1 MPSLGTALL
10 LLLPLLSQPTRAYS
24 VTQASD
30 VSLDEDTGILFYDT
44 WLYLDE
50 TPPPGTRVV
59 TRGEAAVRCAG
70 APIPFRP
77 TNYRFFLASVSS
89 DDDVFAPRSLAL
101 GDVAPRDLTWYVC
114 PATTLEWVPA
124 ATLCNASTYRRA
136 AACVAGVWALVSAV
150 AGCDANG
157 VRCTSCVQPAVG
169 CYCDGANPSD
179 SVDLAAASLVVAFLV
194 AERLLF
200 LTLARGRSKPSDT
213 RFRGWWVVAHVCG
226 ATAQLLCLATTA
238 DFYVRWYAPSRPH
251 QAAAVA
257 MACMACVFC
266 GFHIACHWVAGLRPL
281 VVLREAAVPL
291 GAASFDLATVLLLVA
306 MDAAAPVTVL
316 VTVGYGAAVVALA
329 TSYAYDVS
337 SPSWFALRAID
348 LVACPLFLASYLAT
362 TCATRTTVP
371 R

>member
-1 MPSLGTALL
+1 M
-10 LLLPLLSQPTRAYS
+10 R
-24 VTQASD
+24 
-30 VSLDEDTGILFYDT
+30 
-44 WLYLDE
+44 
-50 TPPPGTRVV
+50 
-59 TRGEAAVRCAG
+59 G

-169 CYCDGANPSD
+169 CYRDGANPSD

-200 LTLARGRSKPSDT
+200 LTLARGRSKPSDALP
-213 RFRGWWVVAHVCG
+213 RVVGGGRVRCHRPAAVSCDDRR
-226 ATAQLLCLATTA
+226 L
-238 DFYVRWYAPSRPH
+238 YVRWDSPSRPH
-251 QAAAVA
+251 HGRGGHGMHGLCVLWFPH
-257 MACMACVFC
+257 CM
-266 GFHIACHWVAGLRPL
+266 
-281 VVLREAAVPL
+281 PL
-291 GAASFDLATVLLLVA
+291 GGRTTSAGGAARGSGAARAASFDLATVLLLIA

-337 SPSWFALRAID
+337 SPSWFCTPCDRPGRMSLSWRPT
-348 LVACPLFLASYLAT
+348 CGYYLCHAHDRSSIKQECT
-362 TCATRTTVP
+362 SGHCIRSHPGV
-371 R
+371 